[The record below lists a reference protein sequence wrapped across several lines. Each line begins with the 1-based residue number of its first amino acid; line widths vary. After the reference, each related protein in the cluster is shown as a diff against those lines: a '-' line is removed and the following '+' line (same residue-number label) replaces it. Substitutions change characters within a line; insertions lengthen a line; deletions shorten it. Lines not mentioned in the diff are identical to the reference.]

1 MLTVRCKGCQTE
13 LKSAPKLQV
22 CKCSNNMTL
31 IDEKITAVDLSRVI
45 IVSGVNKKKEGLT
58 SQDLEWQEKRKQRKI
73 KKINFEVR

>member
-1 MLTVRCKGCQTE
+1 
-13 LKSAPKLQV
+13 
-22 CKCSNNMTL
+22 MTL

-45 IVSGVNKKKEGLT
+45 IVSDVRKKKEGLT